1 MDPLIQQLIDIA
13 TLPPEVRDAVT
24 RLERKRVFRENLGAL
39 VDFADDERK
48 RRLETFIDKSPASP
62 TTQRDEP

>member
-24 RLERKRVFRENLGAL
+24 RLERKRVSRENFDAL
-39 VDFADDERK
+39 VDFADDARK

-62 TTQRDEP
+62 ATQRDEP

>member
-1 MDPLIQQLIDIA
+1 MDPLIQHAIDIL
-13 TLPPEVRDAVT
+13 TLPPEISEALA

-48 RRLETFIDKSPASP
+48 RRLETFIDKSPELPA
-62 TTQRDEP
+62 TQRDEP